1 MISNGVPLIG
11 SDTYLV
17 TSFGKSFTANGFGN
31 KMREWCD
38 KAELP
43 ECASHGLRKLCLK
56 RDLQM
61 LVARR
66 SRLPP
71 SPVTWWARQDSNLQP
86 DRYERPA
93 LTIELQ
99 APPVAR
105 DGADTP
111 YNDAFSGAIA
121 SFRR

>member
-1 MISNGVPLIG
+1 MACLG

-56 RDLQM
+56 RDLQK

-99 APPVAR
+99 APPR
-105 DGADTP
+105 
-111 YNDAFSGAIA
+111 SGLKA
-121 SFRR
+121 SRQRCRHRLQA